1 MKINLKANSNFS
13 KLSKDK
19 NKIHINEKFTKK
31 FFIKRTI
38 SHGANLVLKM
48 LNFYLKKNKNKQFKK
63 IEVNFTKPTYTN
75 EEFNFKIKQNSINL
89 ISKKETNI
97 EIFFKTEKKKINQ
110 IC

>member
-48 LNFYLKKNKNKQFKK
+48 LKNNHNGTNKSKT
-63 IEVNFTKPTYTN
+63 TKLT
-75 EEFNFKIKQNSINL
+75 
-89 ISKKETNI
+89 
-97 EIFFKTEKKKINQ
+97 
-110 IC
+110 